1 MRQKA
6 YMVDTLTKKDNI
18 IKIKMS
24 LTKIPNKM
32 HLDAQIHHPAKVHED
47 KRFKK
52 PKYKNKEYDYGSY

>member
-1 MRQKA
+1 MKQKA
-6 YMVDTLTKKDNI
+6 YVVNNPIKNDNN

-24 LTKIPNKM
+24 WTAIPNKL

-52 PKYKNKEYDYGSY
+52 PKHKNKEIYW